1 MTKWHRSL
9 EDRFATFPQEQQL
22 LMVANEL
29 NRANN
34 QLNHPREYS
43 RALERGLELLDL
55 LCRDPR
61 WKKALPELRRAREV
75 MASHFYQSEPT
86 DVSVLQKALIA
97 LHAGSWKMVQPG

>member
-9 EDRFATFPQEQQL
+9 EDRFALFPQEQQL

-29 NRANN
+29 NRANH
-34 QLNHPREYS
+34 QLNHPHEYR

-55 LCRDPR
+55 LCRDHR
-61 WKKALPELRRAREV
+61 WKKSLPELRRAREV
-75 MASHFYQSEPT
+75 MASHFCQLAPS

-97 LHAGSWKMVQPG
+97 LHSKSWKMLR